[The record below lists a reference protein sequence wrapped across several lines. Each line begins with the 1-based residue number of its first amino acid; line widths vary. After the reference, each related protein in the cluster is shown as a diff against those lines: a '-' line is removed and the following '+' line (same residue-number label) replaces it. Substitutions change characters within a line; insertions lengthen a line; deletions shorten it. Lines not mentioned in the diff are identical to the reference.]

1 MGSVQGQLSAA
12 VCWALCKA
20 RELAGE
26 WPECKAWHRVYGSR
40 TYATAAAMLPAFPL
54 GSVHAEALPSSRG
67 SFSLCCFW
75 GMRHECV
82 SQCMGGNCGAIFT
95 HWAI

>member
-1 MGSVQGQLSAA
+1 MSAA
-12 VCWALCKA
+12 VC
-20 RELAGE
+20 AGH
-26 WPECKAWHRVYGSR
+26 CAKHLSSLVGGQSAKLG
-40 TYATAAAMLPAFPL
+40 TAAAMLPAFPL

-82 SQCMGGNCGAIFT
+82 SQCMGGNYSAIFT